1 MTEAKSKI
9 KGQFE
14 VSDFDSITYTGGD
27 LRSPRLKLLSSS
39 SIS

>member
-1 MTEAKSKI
+1 MTEAKSEKI
-9 KGQFE
+9 GQFE
-14 VSDFDSITYTGGD
+14 MTNCDSITYTGGD

>member
-9 KGQFE
+9 QGHLKMLGLN
-14 VSDFDSITYTGGD
+14 SITYTGGD